1 MRMSILLKT
10 WPRSLLGH
18 ETFPCH
24 IAELSSPLI
33 WGCKSGSEPNL
44 PRAKLWHSQLS
55 TIYML
60 GRFSHVWLFAT
71 LWIVACQALLSM
83 RFSRQKYWS
92 GLPCPPP
99 EDLSNPR
106 TKPASLVSPALAG
119 GFFTTRDTWE
129 APTPSGPTHNSTFM
143 LSHKRLHPQH
153 SVAHHSLIPV
163 RFLVYEPLSE
173 LSGFSLLLNYKFL
186 EARGHVLDNFVAPLK
201 PETSAFT

>member
-1 MRMSILLKT
+1 MSMRA
-10 WPRSLLGH
+10 RSLQSRLTLCNLMDCSLPGSSIH
-18 ETFPCH
+18 EILQAKVLEWVTMP
-24 IAELSSPLI
+24 SSR
-33 WGCKSGSEPNL
+33 GSFQP
-44 PRAKLWHSQLS
+44 KDQ
-55 TIYML
+55 T
-60 GRFSHVWLFAT
+60 
-71 LWIVACQALLSM
+71 C
-83 RFSRQKYWS
+83 
-92 GLPCPPP
+92 
-99 EDLSNPR
+99 
-106 TKPASLVSPALAG
+106 SLVSPALAG